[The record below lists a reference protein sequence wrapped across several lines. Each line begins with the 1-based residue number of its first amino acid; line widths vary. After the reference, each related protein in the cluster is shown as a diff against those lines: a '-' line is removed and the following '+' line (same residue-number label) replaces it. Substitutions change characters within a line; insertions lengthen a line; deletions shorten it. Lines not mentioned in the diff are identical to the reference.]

1 MNLQDFA
8 DLASAQ
14 AYSQPKTK
22 LISGSQMKI
31 FVVANGLYSYF
42 KNHTGDLQA
51 ATYDELLGGEFN
63 FIEGHPSNVGLMVDA
78 MIAYADQEGRRVNIL
93 DGSNITVKQA
103 MINLKTQA
111 TAYANGTYKPFSE
124 VTQEQFDQAKA
135 SMTPKTILAT
145 TNITTGDDTHYL
157 INNGAREKHKVTIT
171 VSNASQYDDVFT
183 VTALTKNNAD
193 DDYAVD
199 SRIRGSIALKA
210 GETAPITLTVNN
222 SDLLRRVKYRVASK
236 YDREFSAIAEYA
248 VS

>member
-1 MNLQDFA
+1 MNLSDFP
-8 DLASAQ
+8 DLATAKS
-14 AYSQPKTK
+14 YSVSKTK

-42 KNHTGDLQA
+42 KNHSGDLQA
-51 ATYDELLGGEFN
+51 ATYDELRGGEFN
-63 FIEGHPSNVGLMVDA
+63 FIDGHPSNVSAMLDA
-78 MIAYADQEGRRVNIL
+78 MIALSASEGNVTLL
-93 DGSNITVKQA
+93 DGTQVTVSA
-103 MINLKTQA
+103 ALTNLKNA
-111 TAYANGTYKPFSE
+111 AIAFANGAHKPFESA
-124 VTQEQFDQAKA
+124 TQQQFDQAKA
-135 SMTPKTILAT
+135 SLTPKTILAST
-145 TNITTGDDTHYL
+145 SITTGDDTHYL

-183 VTALTKNNAD
+183 VTALTKNNDD

-210 GETAPITLTVNN
+210 SETAPITLTVNN

>member
-1 MNLQDFA
+1 MKLSDFNT
-8 DLASAQ
+8 LSEAQ
-14 AYSQPKTK
+14 AYSELKTK

-31 FVVANGLYSYF
+31 FVVGNGLYSYF
-42 KNHTGDLQA
+42 KNHAGDLQA
-51 ATYDELLGGEFN
+51 ATYDELRGGEFN
-63 FIEGHPSNVGLMVDA
+63 FINGHPSNVCAMLDA
-78 MIAYADQEGRRVNIL
+78 MIALSASEGNVTLL
-93 DGSNITVKQA
+93 DGTQVKVSDA
-103 MINLKTQA
+103 LTNLKNA
-111 TAYANGTYKPFSE
+111 AIVYANGAHKPFES

-135 SMTPKTILAT
+135 ALTPKSILAS

-236 YDREFSAIAEYA
+236 YDRDFTATAQTA